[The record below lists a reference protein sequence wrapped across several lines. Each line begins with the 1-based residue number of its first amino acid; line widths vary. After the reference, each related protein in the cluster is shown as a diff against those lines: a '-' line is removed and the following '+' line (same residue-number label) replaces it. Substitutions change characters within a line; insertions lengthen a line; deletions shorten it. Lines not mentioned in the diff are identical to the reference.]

1 MSMSI
6 NIDALF
12 KKSHHKGH
20 GLEVMHRYGTKGS
33 QPNIGY
39 GLEYGHSIFEDV
51 KMLDSIC

>member
-1 MSMSI
+1 MSI

>member
-1 MSMSI
+1 MSI

-12 KKSHHKGH
+12 KKSHHQSH
-20 GLEVMHRYGTKGS
+20 GLEGVMHRYGSKSS

-39 GLEYGHSIFEDV
+39 GLEYGHNMFEDV